1 MGNNAQKLWVFPTR
15 KKECVCGQ
23 YICIVIEESASLST
37 VGIVQGGQRDEQ
49 GVISQDESQLNI
61 NASEASEN

>member
-1 MGNNAQKLWVFPTR
+1 GSWFVVVA
-15 KKECVCGQ
+15 
-23 YICIVIEESASLST
+23 VIRCLDGSIPAVPHGCEESASLST